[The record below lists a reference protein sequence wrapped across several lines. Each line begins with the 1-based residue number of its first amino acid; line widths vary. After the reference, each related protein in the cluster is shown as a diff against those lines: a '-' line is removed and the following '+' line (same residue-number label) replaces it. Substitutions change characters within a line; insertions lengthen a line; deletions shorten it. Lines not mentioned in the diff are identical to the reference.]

1 MRYELFQRSIDNR
14 PNVSPLSFP
23 QIDEEYEIK
32 DKREMGLAE
41 KGKKTPK
48 THFGSFSTST
58 LNPKSNIPAQSPF
71 STRKLQLGVSIIS
84 PSLAAGVNAIR
95 GADIEV
101 VGMIDSLTIS
111 FEDDEWGSG
120 VNG

>member
-1 MRYELFQRSIDNR
+1 MVNERRR
-14 PNVSPLSFP
+14 V
-23 QIDEEYEIK
+23 K
-32 DKREMGLAE
+32 GGE
-41 KGKKTPK
+41 KK

-95 GADIEV
+95 GADIDV
-101 VGMIDSLTIS
+101 VGIMESLTIS
-111 FEDDEWGSG
+111 FGDDEWGSG

>member
-1 MRYELFQRSIDNR
+1 ME
-14 PNVSPLSFP
+14 
-23 QIDEEYEIK
+23 
-32 DKREMGLAE
+32 
-41 KGKKTPK
+41 

-71 STRKLQLGVSIIS
+71 STRKLQLGVSSIS
-84 PSLAAGVNAIR
+84 PFLAAGVNAIR
-95 GADIEV
+95 GADMDV

-111 FEDDEWGSG
+111 SEDVEWGSG

>member
-1 MRYELFQRSIDNR
+1 ME
-14 PNVSPLSFP
+14 
-23 QIDEEYEIK
+23 
-32 DKREMGLAE
+32 RE
-41 KGKKTPK
+41 

-71 STRKLQLGVSIIS
+71 STRKLQLGVTIIS

-95 GADIEV
+95 GADIVV
-101 VGMIDSLTIS
+101 VGITESFTIS
-111 FEDDEWGSG
+111 FEDVEWGSG